1 MKLTGMFRNTPPSM
15 FCVEYRKWLESLQ
28 KVLADALL
36 DVHPKDKVCCS
47 LLEAEAVCGS
57 SLQAAMNQAIRKD
70 PYARR
75 LVSTYAFKCA
85 WLLDGGAN
93 GSMTSEYCFEENTS
107 LLVRHGLHHL
117 LLNSGFLDPEH
128 ALKGASAFI
137 HNWLGSSQY
146 SDTLE
151 RVRNGIND
159 SNLCT
164 VSLQSFSPDPPPINQ
179 MPTSSLNLFSYYN
192 KIVATDPGM
201 ALVIDDEFALIF
213 VDSLQRYERRTPLL
227 LQLLIYNGGLR
238 LKTAGRSVSE
248 IAAFLNPLLDQMI
261 NALDDLSELRGN
273 CKLSTAFKRQ
283 ALLNL
288 FAPFPKDL
296 AFFDA
301 KPQELQGHSSVSS
314 ENTPGALVTLLLG
327 PLYAFGADTPG
338 AAAKQLERYGI
349 PVDLNYILC
358 GLLRGHSHIN
368 DLVADLGRCKKLDE
382 MLARFIRSGVTDQV
396 SYSEVIGLSA
406 SLNYIYDQ
414 FGIEGKLAICALEAE
429 KAHVASKNWD
439 SLDSNPALR
448 SIKERLDYDP
458 ELRSSLLGY
467 LIKHERKNAAVLL
480 WCGYTMGELKLHRV
494 EVPEILVEGCLSSDL
509 GL

>member
-314 ENTPGALVTLLLG
+314 
-327 PLYAFGADTPG
+327 
-338 AAAKQLERYGI
+338 
-349 PVDLNYILC
+349 
-358 GLLRGHSHIN
+358 
-368 DLVADLGRCKKLDE
+368 
-382 MLARFIRSGVTDQV
+382 
-396 SYSEVIGLSA
+396 
-406 SLNYIYDQ
+406 
-414 FGIEGKLAICALEAE
+414 
-429 KAHVASKNWD
+429 
-439 SLDSNPALR
+439 
-448 SIKERLDYDP
+448 
-458 ELRSSLLGY
+458 
-467 LIKHERKNAAVLL
+467 
-480 WCGYTMGELKLHRV
+480 
-494 EVPEILVEGCLSSDL
+494 
-509 GL
+509 